1 MKSSDLT
8 EVKTLLD
15 LYDYLSWKRPPP
27 CVGLHIPWFM
37 WKEAQAMLL
46 PLIRWHLAD
55 RGVTMEKPEE
65 EI

>member
-1 MKSSDLT
+1 MKPADLIA
-8 EVKTLLD
+8 VQSLLTLHD
-15 LYDYLSWKRPPP
+15 HLSWKRPAP

-65 EI
+65 KV